1 LEQRLNQVVT
11 PGETVVEGGGIP
23 AVAVAVA
30 QEEPAVQGATVQELE
45 QGLGEEEEEAAVP
58 VTSPTP
64 IVTEPD
70 ESTAPETEVPK
81 EEDEGVP
88 VETEALDE
96 TIAETIIVP
105 KATPEAHAQVGEQEG
120 SVGAIPQ
127 QTAEKGK
134 KKHFQK
140 LRAALRRMFKPKSA
154 S

>member
-1 LEQRLNQVVT
+1 M
-11 PGETVVEGGGIP
+11 EGGGIP

-105 KATPEAHAQVGEQEG
+105 KATPEAHAQVRSG
-120 SVGAIPQ
+120 P
-127 QTAEKGK
+127 
-134 KKHFQK
+134 
-140 LRAALRRMFKPKSA
+140 
-154 S
+154 